1 MKPKIGQY
9 QTNCSVAQTTIV
21 PELLIGQSKKAS
33 SSILSNYRDLSN
45 HHIENHN
52 SPESIDSAIEEEFTC
67 KVCYKVL
74 RSASSL
80 ERHILV
86 HSDEL
91 PFKCNPCD
99 MAFTSNGNMNRHSK
113 IAHNRLSSH
122 SCSDS
127 EASNDSESPTKKIE
141 EYNNNEIAKRN
152 SPDLIN
158 ENESLNLLKR
168 KSLDYTEDLSPQ
180 KKFKNNLTESQIN
193 YTCPICGKQDFA
205 SSSLLE
211 IHLEHHHLEI
221 DKCESDNL
229 SYKCHRVLN
238 LHRSVNNINEN
249 SYRNATRNLRHSV
262 EGFGDLTFVDFTS
275 TKYPMIARAKCEEF
289 LHRPAS
295 GEMAKFQCAKCLRA
309 FPCKSALDSHEM
321 DCGIPNVH
329 WKGNDSQSRRDDFFA
344 GLNLQNKAAM
354 TEAKD
359 GKDLADIQSIISITS
374 SPILHSFSRSDASTP
389 DNCSNKINQNVGS
402 SGSSGTVSS
411 ECNEEETQDA
421 FAAEFRK
428 MKLKGEF
435 PCKLCDAVFPNL
447 RALKGHNRAHMGVP
461 PGMPYPC
468 NICNYT
474 STDKTTLTRHLK
486 THNGDRPF
494 ECAQCTYAFTT
505 KANCERHVRNRHG
518 VHDKNEVQKT
528 IIYHPTED
536 LTNEGL
542 DRSLPR
548 PVKDEVR
555 KTLVFPKEENYHN
568 SYTVMHMHQDIK
580 VKDEKKPEPSIN
592 PASQLNPLNHLN
604 HISQL
609 SQINHMNMQAN
620 HYEQSEVFPRPRSVQ
635 PLELTYRSSPQHP
648 IVKSEYPRLEED
660 LESRSSEGSV
670 SLVSETKPDTHQR
683 IQANPM
689 NLKKSS
695 DSSSDDG
702 PLDLS
707 MDVLD
712 LSKKSK
718 DKEVNG
724 KSEDHVEDQKDF
736 YNSANPLL
744 LTQALLK
751 ARQVN
756 SPPTSLEAL
765 YANAHANMI
774 YNNLALSSGTGLISP
789 YFLNS
794 IFEQGY
800 AMKERLQKE
809 LARGLQTSGG
819 SLVEQPSESAAFN
832 NNYPPSGRTPQPREE
847 QIPYPSLIP
856 PNVSS
861 RVVSPRERISESPSS
876 NSVKMVIK
884 NGVLMRKQKQ
894 RRYRTERP
902 FTCEYCSAKFTLKT
916 NMERHIKQQHNEL
929 WHRRP
934 RGGHSTRG
942 RPPARPPTL
951 LQNVGSNSPSFIRSK
966 SSNSSYEPPVQK
978 EEDFARHPISDQV
991 KYAILAQQLK
1001 GNKGDEAQDSDE
1013 ELVID
1018 EEASEHSKS
1027 ISLLRK
1033 NLEHSEKEWKEEEK
1047 EERKEE
1053 EVPEAK
1059 IDNGDKEEEKEED
1072 DKEEETEKETEER
1085 GKTEEEAVDLASVPK
1100 LIQTAS
1106 QKYPQFKSQ
1115 YLSDED
1121 GVAHSNSEHSGNHSG
1136 STDEKSENSLTSLKK
1151 KKKKKKMKASA
1162 YSMAPNRVICKYCHR
1177 EFPWISSLRR
1187 HILTHTGVKPY
1198 RCDYCMLDFTT
1209 KSNCDRH
1216 LNRKHK
1222 SLLQRSNARNIR
1234 NSSSPDNHDSRV
1246 TNNNSFSTRNVPE
1259 RPYKCNQCPSSTFA
1273 TLGNLKK
1280 HRSTKHSR
1288 KMNSRSETS
1297 SSDPQHSDHCQKQND
1312 HSGDDGGSS
1321 SSENVETSSPME
1333 LHKANQ
1339 NTSSS
1344 TNETARSCRTSPTS
1358 SPGPTDTPFKCHI
1371 PNCDNGFA
1379 ERQDCL
1385 DHIRMHHER
1394 EYEILVSKGALQMG
1408 ITSTEE
1414 QQPPPNQHSSDGP
1427 RSLDYKDRKVVC
1439 AFCMRR
1445 FWSAEDLRRHVRTH
1459 TGEKP
1464 FWCDIC
1470 DRRFTLKHSM
1480 LRHRKKHESVDS
1492 TMYIG
1497 SGDEEISPN
1506 QPPTIT
1512 PRSQQQSPASI
1523 AVTTGNSMIAERMS
1537 LPTVATIATGDAAP
1551 SSLTRFNPYEKLAT
1565 LTSKLSNAQSNHD
1578 ATETGNDLISNLLG
1592 IKDPGIVDKMLL
1604 ATPDDAAKLLGVK
1617 GNSE

>member
-1 MKPKIGQY
+1 MLQ
-9 QTNCSVAQTTIV
+9 
-21 PELLIGQSKKAS
+21 IGQSKKPHS
-33 SSILSNYRDLSN
+33 YPTSSILSSYRDLSN

-52 SPESIDSAIEEEFTC
+52 SPESIDSAIEEEFSC
-67 KVCYKVL
+67 KICYKVL
-74 RSASSL
+74 SSAKSL
-80 ERHILV
+80 DRHILV
-86 HSDEL
+86 HSDKL

-113 IAHNRLSSH
+113 LAHNRLSSH

-127 EASNDSESPTKKIE
+127 EGSNDSESSPSKKIE

-152 SPDLIN
+152 SPDLID
-158 ENESLNLLKR
+158 ENDTQNLMKKR

-180 KKFKNNLTESQIN
+180 KKFKTNLSETQNNYI
-193 YTCPICGKQDFA
+193 CPICGKQDFA

-211 IHLEHHHLEI
+211 IHIEHHHLDI
-221 DKCESDNL
+221 DKCDADNL

-238 LHRSVNNINEN
+238 LHRSVNNFNEN

-295 GEMAKFQCAKCLRA
+295 GEMAKFQCSKCLRA

-329 WKGNDSQSRRDDFFA
+329 WKGNDAQSRRDDFFA
-344 GLNLQNKAAM
+344 VLNLQNKAAV

-518 VHDKNEVQKT
+518 IHDKNEVQKT

-536 LTNEGL
+536 LTNESL
-542 DRSLPR
+542 DRSMSR
-548 PVKDEVR
+548 GVKDEVR
-555 KTLVFPKEENYHN
+555 KSLVFPKEDNYHN
-568 SYTVMHMHQDIK
+568 SYTVMHMHQDMKI
-580 VKDEKKPEPSIN
+580 KDEKKPEMPNS
-592 PASQLNPLNHLN
+592 SQLNHLNQIN

-609 SQINHMNMQAN
+609 NQMSQMNQISMQN
-620 HYEQSEVFPRPRSVQ
+620 HYDQPEVFPRPRSVQ
-635 PLELTYRSSPQHP
+635 PLELTYRTSPQHP
-648 IVKSEYPRLEED
+648 VKTENSRVEED

-670 SLVSETKPDTHQR
+670 SLVSETKPDSHQR
-683 IQANPM
+683 IQASPM
-689 NLKKSS
+689 NLKKSTS
-695 DSSSDDG
+695 DSSNAASSDDG

-724 KSEDHVEDQKDF
+724 NSEDHSEDQKDF
-736 YNSANPLL
+736 YNTTNPLL

-819 SLVEQPSESAAFN
+819 SLVEQPTENASYS
-832 NNYPPSGRTPQPREE
+832 NNYPPSGRTSQPREE
-847 QIPYPSLIP
+847 PINYPNLIP
-856 PNVSS
+856 PNVSN

-951 LQNVGSNSPSFIRSK
+951 LQNVGQSSQSFLRTK
-966 SSNSSYEPPVQK
+966 SYEASPTQK
-978 EEDFARHPISDQV
+978 EDDYARHPISDQV

-1001 GNKGDEAQDSDE
+1001 GNKVEDQSQESDE

-1018 EEASEHSKS
+1018 EEACDHTKPM
-1027 ISLLRK
+1027 SLLRGK
-1033 NLEHSEKEWKEEEK
+1033 LENSETKEQCKEDEQIEKSINIKSEKPQEDESKEETSLK
-1047 EERKEE
+1047 EENETMS
-1053 EVPEAK
+1053 EAQS
-1059 IDNGDKEEEKEED
+1059 NG
-1072 DKEEETEKETEER
+1072 ETV
-1085 GKTEEEAVDLASVPK
+1085 KTEEEPADLASVPK

-1121 GVAHSNSEHSGNHSG
+1121 GVPHSNSENSGNHSG
-1136 STDEKSENSLTSLKK
+1136 SADEKSENSANSTFLKK

-1222 SLLQRSNARNIR
+1222 SLLQRSNARNVR
-1234 NSSSPDNHDSRV
+1234 NSSSPDNQDARV

-1312 HSGDDGGSS
+1312 QSGDDGGSS
-1321 SSENVETSSPME
+1321 SSENIENPPME
-1333 LHKANQ
+1333 IHKASQ

-1344 TNETARSCRTSPTS
+1344 TAENPRSCRTSPTS

-1427 RSLDYKDRKVVC
+1427 RSLDYKDRKVLFLTFLSYLHKAVLG
-1439 AFCMRR
+1439 
-1445 FWSAEDLRRHVRTH
+1445 DL
-1459 TGEKP
+1459 
-1464 FWCDIC
+1464 
-1470 DRRFTLKHSM
+1470 
-1480 LRHRKKHESVDS
+1480 
-1492 TMYIG
+1492 
-1497 SGDEEISPN
+1497 
-1506 QPPTIT
+1506 
-1512 PRSQQQSPASI
+1512 
-1523 AVTTGNSMIAERMS
+1523 AVI
-1537 LPTVATIATGDAAP
+1537 
-1551 SSLTRFNPYEKLAT
+1551 F
-1565 LTSKLSNAQSNHD
+1565 
-1578 ATETGNDLISNLLG
+1578 
-1592 IKDPGIVDKMLL
+1592 
-1604 ATPDDAAKLLGVK
+1604 
-1617 GNSE
+1617 